1 MGGMG
6 RQAKHHNAVIFSE
19 LDGFWFEVGAVVEDG
34 QPRHDSRNV
43 WSSKSG
49 TNLDLSNHYRSLH
62 TSFRHF
68 ILHSQVVE
76 LLCSENDVWWNRLT
90 SCISTAYDSYLRL
103 FARNTCIVLSFILSR
118 QRLWGD
124 ESLRVYPSHPCCR
137 SFLDGF
143 SNLAHRKL
151 PPVHVVFIN
160 GIYANTCCCVSCS

>member
-90 SCISTAYDSYLRL
+90 SCISTAYDSYLRPFCPEHL
-103 FARNTCIVLSFILSR
+103 YRTFFYPFEATTLGGR
-118 QRLWGD
+118 
-124 ESLRVYPSHPCCR
+124 ESK
-137 SFLDGF
+137 GI
-143 SNLAHRKL
+143 
-151 PPVHVVFIN
+151 PV
-160 GIYANTCCCVSCS
+160 SSML